1 MENSKKEPSIMRK
14 AISRLEFFLLLE
26 PYIDNIEPHSPLFE
40 LVLNAPL
47 KEYDALDIEA
57 VKETLKQE
65 LSADNLIYFEEI
77 VTVLTNPEYAYK
89 IALQI
94 DNEKYINELYEKNG
108 QVKEYLFD
116 GKEEFSL
123 DPPISHNEKFSKY
136 LKFLDISEYQLDYTQ
151 PKHLLSYDEYVVL
164 NLAFELEKIS
174 REIGVVDAAFI
185 HFTTEDIIEEF
196 NERKSNVIEGFA
208 LLFRDEKALD
218 ETINIPKQIEIL
230 LKKGY
235 LAKVEDSLLSI
246 GTKATTLFENLFM
259 LNAVQFSSTN
269 MKFTEEGRVLTKYGM
284 FQSTKKSTFFF
295 SFEKG
300 DIVIKII
307 PDKNTL
313 KKTFLNLFR
322 F

>member
-116 GKEEFSL
+116 GKGEFSL

-196 NERKSNVIEGFA
+196 NERNSNVIEGLA
-208 LLFRDEKALD
+208 ILLRDEKSAD
-218 ETINIPKQIEIL
+218 ETIDIPKQVASL
-230 LKKGY
+230 LEKGY
-235 LAKVEDSLLSI
+235 LTKVDDTLLSI

-269 MKFTEEGRVLTKYGM
+269 MKFIEEARVLTKYGM

-313 KKTFLNLFR
+313 KKTFLNLFK